1 MRLIDNELLV
11 SPALIGGR
19 CKTRRMR
26 SASASCD
33 SCVSRLPPLPA
44 FVLVQLQSIVESNF
58 GLENGVR
65 SESMRRVGFSG

>member
-44 FVLVQLQSIVESNF
+44 FVLGGESNF
-58 GLENGVR
+58 GLRERCAVR
-65 SESMRRVGFSG
+65 IDEASWV